1 MLKYLSDMEQK
12 CDGCQ
17 AEKESSFQ
25 NCLSPANS
33 NDIREKE

>member
-1 MLKYLSDMEQK
+1 MPKYLSEMEQK

-17 AEKESSFQ
+17 AEKEGSLL

-33 NDIREKE
+33 NDI